1 MIKKTDII
9 IAVAVII
16 LSAFGYFL
24 TGAALA
30 DEQKTVVIES
40 EGKLFA
46 QYPMTEHRVVD
57 VKGHNK
63 VEITPEYVR
72 VIFAD
77 CPEQTDVKQGKIS
90 SPGSII
96 VCLPN
101 KMTVRITG
109 ETEIDA
115 ISY

>member
-1 MIKKTDII
+1 MIKKNDVF
-9 IAVAVII
+9 IAVIVMLVSIA
-16 LSAFGYFL
+16 GYFL

-30 DEQKTVVIES
+30 GENKKVVIES

-46 QYPMTEHRVVD
+46 EYSMDEMRQVD
-57 VKGHNK
+57 VKGHNT

-72 VIFAD
+72 VIYAD
-77 CPEQTDVKQGKIS
+77 CPDKTDVKQGKIS

-96 VCLPN
+96 VCMPN
-101 KMTVRITG
+101 KMTVRIVG
-109 ETEIDA
+109 ESEIDA

>member
-9 IAVAVII
+9 IAII
-16 LSAFGYFL
+16 VLTVSFAGYFF

-30 DEQKTVVIES
+30 GENRKVVIES
-40 EGKLFA
+40 DGKIFA
-46 QYPMTEHRVVD
+46 EYGMDESRTVD

-72 VIFAD
+72 VIYAD
-77 CPEQTDVKQGKIS
+77 CPDERDVKQGKIS

-96 VCLPN
+96 VCMPN
-101 KMTVRITG
+101 KMTVRIVG
-109 ETEIDA
+109 ESEIDA